1 MEGKIG
7 DARRIIADLHIHSKY
22 SRATSKDL
30 DFANLVK
37 YAKIKGV
44 GLLGTGDFT
53 HPKWIE
59 EIKKLKEKNSG
70 SGVYYYGKDE
80 GFPFIITGEISLM
93 YNQGKGRKVHIV
105 ILVPNILVAEK
116 INSYLDTLGR
126 RDYDGRPIFGI
137 SCIEFTK
144 KMMEISKDI
153 ELIPAHIWTPWFGI
167 LGSKSGFDSLSE
179 AFGEQISNI
188 HAVETGLSSDPQM
201 NWRIS
206 DLDKITIVSF
216 SDSHSF
222 WPWRI
227 GREATIFNIEGEL
240 SYSKIIDAIR
250 NDKIEGTIEVEPA
263 YGMYHYDGH
272 RNCNFSCPPKET
284 KKLKG
289 ICPKCG
295 ELLTIGVDYRVDELA
310 DDGRPEGYER
320 KNAKKVYKL
329 LPLHE
334 VIALFTQTGLSAKKN
349 WEIYNLL
356 IEKFGSEFNVLFDVS
371 KENLIKEGFNE
382 KLVELILRN
391 RKSHIK
397 VKPGYDGLYG
407 QVILEEQKKLF

>member
-1 MEGKIG
+1 
-7 DARRIIADLHIHSKY
+7 
-22 SRATSKDL
+22 
-30 DFANLVK
+30 
-37 YAKIKGV
+37 
-44 GLLGTGDFT
+44 
-53 HPKWIE
+53 
-59 EIKKLKEKNSG
+59 
-70 SGVYYYGKDE
+70 
-80 GFPFIITGEISLM
+80 
-93 YNQGKGRKVHIV
+93 
-105 ILVPNILVAEK
+105 
-116 INSYLDTLGR
+116 
-126 RDYDGRPIFGI
+126 
-137 SCIEFTK
+137 
-144 KMMEISKDI
+144 MMEISPDI

-179 AFGEQISNI
+179 AFGEEIKNI

-206 DLDKITIVSF
+206 DLDKIAIVSF

-227 GREATIFNIEGEL
+227 GREATIFNIDGEL
-240 SYSKIIDAIR
+240 SYGKIIDAIR
-250 NDKIEGTIEVEPA
+250 KDKIEGTIEVEPA

-272 RNCNFSCPPKET
+272 RNCNFSCSPKET

-295 ELLTIGVDYRVDELA
+295 EPLTIGVDYRVDELA
-310 DDGRPEGYER
+310 DAERQEGYER

-334 VIALFTQTGLSAKKN
+334 VISLFTQTGLAAKKN

-356 IEKFGSEFNVLFDVS
+356 IEKFGSEFNILFDVS
-371 KENLIKEGFNE
+371 KEDLLKEGFNE

-391 RKSHIK
+391 RKSRIK
-397 VKPGYDGLYG
+397 VKPGYGGLYG
-407 QVILEEQKKLF
+407 QVILEEQKKLFLMMDKELKYAI

>member
-1 MEGKIG
+1 MTEKTG
-7 DARRIIADLHIHSKY
+7 DKRVIADLHIHSKY

-30 DFANLVK
+30 DFANLVN

-44 GLLGTGDFT
+44 RLLGTGDFT

-59 EIKKLKEKNSG
+59 EIKKLKEKNVG
-70 SGVYYYGKDE
+70 SGVYYYKDS

-93 YNQGKGRKVHIV
+93 YTQGKGRKVHIV
-105 ILVPNILVAEK
+105 ILVPSISVAEK

-144 KMMEISKDI
+144 KMMEISPDI

-179 AFGEQISNI
+179 AFGEEIKNI

-206 DLDKITIVSF
+206 DLDKIAIVSF

-227 GREATIFNIEGEL
+227 GREATIFNIDGEL
-240 SYSKIIDAIR
+240 SYGKIIDAIR
-250 NDKIEGTIEVEPA
+250 KDKIEGTIEVEPA

-272 RNCNFSCPPKET
+272 RNCNFSCSPKET

-295 ELLTIGVDYRVDELA
+295 EPLTIGVDYRVDELA
-310 DDGRPEGYER
+310 DAERQEGYER

-334 VIALFTQTGLSAKKN
+334 VISLFTQTGLAAKKN

-356 IEKFGSEFNVLFDVS
+356 IEKFGSEFNILFDVS
-371 KENLIKEGFNE
+371 KEDLLKEGFNE

-391 RKSHIK
+391 RKSRIK